1 MFSTIAACALAVTLV
16 QPHSSTPALGIAT
29 LPNLSNPSDP
39 SNPSNSSS
47 HSNHSPLFTTLYLS
61 FATLQALDVHST
73 ARAISSGAGR
83 ESNPAL
89 GGIASRPVTFI
100 AIKAA
105 TTGATIWMT
114 EKLRKKHRAT
124 AVGLMVAL
132 NSFVGVVVGHK
143 YSVR

>member
-16 QPHSSTPALGIAT
+16 QPHSSSPALAIAT
-29 LPNLSNPSDP
+29 LPPLSSPLNP
-39 SNPSNSSS
+39 SNP
-47 HSNHSPLFTTLYLS
+47 SNHSPLFTTLYLS

-73 ARAISSGAGR
+73 TRAISSGAGR

-100 AIKAA
+100 AVKAA

-114 EKLRKKHRAT
+114 EKLRKNHRAA

-132 NSFVGVVVGHK
+132 NSFMGVVVGHN